1 MSLRNQYRYIKS
13 RYLKR
18 IAGDLLFARDQIVNV
33 VAKSYRD
40 VSHDVSISLNDKK
53 VTSKMGYF
61 ILSTILIS
69 NYIVTENSHYL
80 SLLYKTLDKTPAK
93 NEGRITISII

>member
-18 IAGDLLFARDQIVNV
+18 IAGDLLFACDQIVNV

-61 ILSTILIS
+61 ILSTILLVTILLLK
-69 NYIVTENSHYL
+69 IVIICHYFIKHWIKHWL
-80 SLLYKTLDKTPAK
+80 KIKDILPYQ
-93 NEGRITISII
+93 

>member
-61 ILSTILIS
+61 ILSTILLVTILLLK
-69 NYIVTENSHYL
+69 IVIICHYFIKHWIKHWL
-80 SLLYKTLDKTPAK
+80 KIKDILPYQ
-93 NEGRITISII
+93 